1 VTVLRGR
8 LVGLVRPESRGV
20 AGAVLLQAITVASGV
35 GLMGAA
41 AWLLSKAALH
51 PSIAALQ
58 VAIVGVRAFGISRAT
73 FRYSERI
80 VSHDVTLRVLG
91 RLRARLFRAL
101 VPLAPAGLLT
111 RRRGDL
117 VARALDDVGTLENL
131 YARLLGPTLAA
142 VVVAVF
148 LLVLLWSFDR
158 SLPAAAGAGLLLAG
172 VAAPAVAA
180 RLAEGPGRRFVERR
194 GMLAARA
201 TDGIQGLADLLA
213 FGREQSHAGAVRREA
228 GEAAAEQAHLVQVSS
243 LAGALVVLCGDLTAV
258 AALALSASA
267 VRSGGLDGVQL
278 ATVVLLTLAAFEAV
292 APLPQAWHATGA
304 MRAAATRVFA
314 LEDAP
319 PAIQEPEAP
328 LPPAVP
334 GAPLLELRA
343 LRFTYP
349 GAPQPVLDGVDLL
362 LDVGARVAV
371 VGPSGSGKS
380 TLAHLL
386 LRFWESPPGAVLLEG
401 RDLRAWPSDLAR
413 SRFCFAAQRVHL
425 FTGSL
430 RENLLLARP
439 DATDEELRAAL
450 HSVRIELTR
459 WPDGLDSPVG
469 EQGHRL
475 SGGER
480 QRLALARALLRD
492 APLLL
497 LDEPTA
503 HLDPIT
509 ERDVLATIRRAGEGR
524 ATLLVTHRLVGLDA
538 FDEIVVLVKGRVAER
553 GTARELSRRGGTFA
567 GLAAQERA
575 FGALRDTAFAAS
587 HPPPAHPSSAG
598 EKRES

>member
-1 VTVLRGR
+1 M
-8 LVGLVRPESRGV
+8 
-20 AGAVLLQAITVASGV
+20 AAVVLQAATVASGV
-35 GLMGAA
+35 GLMGTS

-73 FRYSERI
+73 LRYLERL

-91 RLRARLFRAL
+91 RLRVRLFRAL
-101 VPLAPAGLLT
+101 VPLAPARLLT
-111 RRRGDL
+111 RPRGDL
-117 VARALDDVGTLENL
+117 VARALEDVGTLENL

-142 VVVAVF
+142 FVVAVF
-148 LLVLLWSFDR
+148 VLVLLSSFDR
-158 SLPAAAGAGLLLAG
+158 SLPAVAGAGLLLAG
-172 VAAPAVAA
+172 VAAPAVVA
-180 RLAEGPGRRFVERR
+180 RLADAPGRRFVEKR
-194 GMLAARA
+194 GLLAARV
-201 TDGIQGLADLLA
+201 TDGILGLADLLA
-213 FGREQSHAGAVRREA
+213 FGRERIHAEAVGRDA
-228 GEAAAEQAHLVQVSS
+228 GEVASEQAHLVSVSS
-243 LAGALVVLCGDLTAV
+243 AAGALVVLCADLTAL

-278 ATVVLLTLAAFEAV
+278 ATVALLTLAAFEAV
-292 APLPQAWHATGA
+292 APLPQAWHAVGA
-304 MRAAATRVFA
+304 MQAAAGRVFA
-314 LEDAP
+314 LDDEP
-319 PAIQEPEAP
+319 PSIQEPEAP

-349 GAPQPVLDGVDLL
+349 GAPQPALDGVDLL

-469 EQGHRL
+469 EQGRRL

-598 EKRES
+598 EKKES